1 MATFKERFMNAWNV
15 FKNKD
20 AERYELT
27 KNEGMSY
34 SYRPDRA
41 RITPGHEKT
50 IINSI
55 INRIAV
61 DSASIDIRHVV
72 LDENKRFIEEKKSG
86 LNNCLSVEANA
97 DQTGRSFILDVVM
110 SMLDEGCVA
119 VVPVDTDKDPFTS
132 NYEIYSLRTAK
143 IIEWKPHSVKVR
155 MYDERDGRKKDVL
168 LPKTMVAIIEN
179 PFYSVMNEPNS
190 TMQRLIRKLSLLD
203 TIDEK
208 SSADKLDLIVQLPY
222 IVKTEARRKQAQE
235 RRDDIERQLHDSKYG
250 IAYTDGT
257 EKITQLNR
265 PVENQLLQQVEY
277 LTNQLYSQL
286 GITTGILDGSAD
298 ENTMNNYMSR
308 TIEPI
313 LTAIVEEMERKFLTK
328 TARSQRQAIKYFR
341 DPFKLVPVNAMAE
354 LADKFTRNTIM
365 TSNEIRQAIGM
376 KPAQDPKADELR
388 NANIS
393 QSENEAHYDV
403 DGNNI
408 EDLVNRQFEQPVEE
422 MPPQGEPSFE
432 DLPVG

>member
-1 MATFKERFMNAWNV
+1 MAAFKERFKKAWNV

-20 AERYELT
+20 VEKFELYS
-27 KNEGMSY
+27 NDGMSY
-34 SYRPDRA
+34 SYRPDRP

-55 INRIAV
+55 VNRIAV
-61 DSASIDIRHVV
+61 DSSSIDIKHVK
-72 LDENKRFIEEKKSG
+72 LDENGRYVEEIKSG
-86 LNNCLSVEANA
+86 LNNCLTLEANR
-97 DQTGRSFILDVVM
+97 DQTGRAFMLDVVM

-119 VVPVDTDKDPFTS
+119 VVPVDILKNKDGRSPLKSESFDIVT
-132 NYEIYSLRTAK
+132 LRTGK
-143 IIEWKPHSVKVR
+143 ILEWKPRTIKVR
-155 MYDERDGRKKDVL
+155 MYDERDGKKKDVL
-168 LPKTMVAIIEN
+168 LPKNMVAIIEN
-179 PFYSVMNEPNS
+179 PFYSIMNEPNS
-190 TMQRLIRKLSLLD
+190 TMQRLIKKLSLLD
-203 TIDEK
+203 IIDEK
-208 SSADKLDLIVQLPY
+208 SSADRLDLIVQLPY
-222 IVKTEARRKQAQE
+222 LVRTDARRKQAEE
-235 RRDDIERQLHDSKYG
+235 RRNDIERQLHDSKYG

-286 GITTGILDGSAD
+286 GITSGILDGSAD

-313 LTAIVEEMERKFLTK
+313 LTAIVEEFIRKFLSEK
-328 TARSQRQAIKYFR
+328 ERKAHQSVKYFR

-393 QSENEAHYDV
+393 QSNDEARVDV
-403 DGNNI
+403 NGNNI
-408 EDLVNRQFEQPVEE
+408 TEE
-422 MPPQGEPSFE
+422 IIKQSPNDQIQSINQYRE
-432 DLPVG
+432 